1 MSKGKHLNLEQ
12 RTLIK
17 HLLTRNLKL
26 YEIAE
31 FVDKDPTT
39 ISKEIKRNRLD
50 MSNLKHGN
58 LHPNCKDTERFPY
71 VCDRCTNKYRCL
83 NKRYTYDPKHAQ
95 SMHDLR
101 LINSRLGINMT
112 EDEFLS
118 YDKAI
123 RDGVAEKRSIYHIV
137 KENKIDNKG
146 FDVSV
151 STVYNHIHKGILS
164 TKKMDMPYMV
174 QLKKRKVSPKYQYSD
189 NNKIDRAGRTYLDYL
204 KFETENPNLNIVQM
218 DFLGSIKTDKKS
230 VLVLTIPKVHYV
242 LLFMVDSPNQ
252 EKISTLFDTLERL
265 LSPDVFKE
273 VFPAILTDRDTCFS
287 NFNLIESS
295 IIEGHIRT
303 NIFYCDPMASS
314 QKANVEQMNKQL
326 RHHLPKGKSLELIS
340 SKILKQFEN
349 LINSSRIPSLS
360 GFTPDEAFEAVYGGQ
375 ILSTLK
381 DIII

>member
-12 RTLIK
+12 RSLIR

-26 YEIAE
+26 YEIGE
-31 FVDKDPTT
+31 MIDKDPTT
-39 ISKEIKRNRLD
+39 ISKEIQRNRLD

-58 LHPNCKDTERFPY
+58 LYPDCNQTERFPY
-71 VCDRCTNKYRCL
+71 VCDGCSHKRRCI

-101 LINSRLGINMT
+101 LTNSRLGINMT
-112 EDEFLS
+112 EDEFQTYNKLIS
-118 YDKAI
+118 
-123 RDGVAEKRSIYHIV
+123 DGIAQKRSIYHIV
-137 KENKIDNKG
+137 KDNQINKE

-151 STVYNHIHKGILS
+151 STVYNHIHKGILN
-164 TKKMDMPYMV
+164 TKKIDLPYMV
-174 QLKKRKVSPKYQYSD
+174 KLKKRKVSPKYQYSGND
-189 NNKIDRAGRTYLDYL
+189 KINRTNRTYLDYL
-204 KFETENPNLNIVQM
+204 KFEKVYPNSNIVQM

-242 LLFMVDSPNQ
+242 LLFMIDSPNQ
-252 EKISTLFDTLERL
+252 EKVSNLFNTLERL
-265 LSPDVFKE
+265 LSPKVFKE
-273 VFPAILTDRDTCFS
+273 LFPAILTDRDTCFS
-287 NFNLIESS
+287 NFNLIEDS
-295 IIEGHIRT
+295 IIEGQTRT
-303 NIFYCDPMASS
+303 HIFYCDPMASS

-326 RHHLPKGKSLELIS
+326 RHYLPKGKSLELIS
-340 SKILKQFEN
+340 LKILKQFED
-349 LINSSRIPSLS
+349 LINSSRVPSLS